1 MSALNALS
9 LTLADERAT
18 RALGAALAET
28 VPAGVVCLY
37 GELGAGKTTLVR
49 GLLRHLG
56 HAGAVRSPTYTLVE
70 TYEPDGRRVHHL
82 DLYRLGDPE
91 ELEFI
96 GLRDLLQPADL
107 VLVEWPE
114 RGEGVLPAPVLS
126 VTLSHTG
133 EAREARLQRGGGAD
147 SVDLRQVHLICQELS
162 ATRHSG

>member
-1 MSALNALS
+1 MSALTTLS
-9 LTLADERAT
+9 LPLPDEEAT

-28 VPAGVVCLY
+28 VPAGLVCLY

-70 TYEPDGRRVHHL
+70 SYQPGGRRVHHL
-82 DLYRLGDPE
+82 DLYRLGHPE

-96 GLRDLLQPADL
+96 GLRDLLQPTDT

-114 RGEGVLPAPVLS
+114 RGEGVLPSPVLS
-126 VTLSHTG
+126 ITLSHTG
-133 EAREARLQRGGGAD
+133 TSREARLERGAGAGGGPD
-147 SVDLRQVHLICQELS
+147 KGSPGLPGVFCN
-162 ATRHSG
+162 TPF